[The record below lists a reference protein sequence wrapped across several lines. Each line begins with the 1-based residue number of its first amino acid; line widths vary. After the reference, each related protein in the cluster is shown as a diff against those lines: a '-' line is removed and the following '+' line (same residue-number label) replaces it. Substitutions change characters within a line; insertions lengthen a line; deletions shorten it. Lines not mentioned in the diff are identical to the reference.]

1 MIRQRA
7 SWVFALSCTVCAL
20 VLSGGQVPNSRSE
33 PVKDTSYGDLT
44 DKEHCLQNLVISF
57 ERRDING
64 YDAILHPDFEFVLV
78 RGDRYDREHELM
90 GTKATFNAVS
100 GITMD
105 IGDGEWARIEE
116 TNGAKCA
123 GCWET
128 IRILDYTVVTKDKE
142 REPETYH
149 CKIRLVAAPIDDAGV
164 TRYKL
169 RVWQDLQFEPSEP

>member
-33 PVKDTSYGDLT
+33 PTKDTTYVDLT
-44 DKEHCLQNLVISF
+44 DKEHCVQNLVTSF

-78 RGDRYDREHELM
+78 RGDRYDREHEL
-90 GTKATFNAVS
+90 GGVKVVFNTVS
-100 GITMD
+100 GITMN

-128 IRILDYTVVTKDKE
+128 IRMLNYTVVPKDKE
-142 REPETYH
+142 RKPETYH
-149 CKIRLVAAPIDDAGV
+149 RKIRLVVAPIDDAGV

-169 RVWQDLQFEPSEP
+169 RVWQDL